1 MMKKIPNKLLAVSAF
16 LTITTTY
23 AVIPL
28 ETFAIE
34 IERTNNENIS
44 LSANEEQM
52 KKALQDAGL
61 FAKAMNEYSY
71 LLINNPDVSFE
82 GITINGNAD
91 LPSKIVQDQKNAR
104 AHAVTWNTQVKKQL
118 LDTLTGI
125 IEYDTKFENYY
136 ETLVEAINTG
146 NGDTLKKGITD
157 LQGGIQQNQKSAKAL
172 IEELIQLKNA
182 IGEDVRT
189 FGSHKE
195 TLQSILKNQGADV
208 EADQK
213 RLEDLLGQVKY
224 QKDIESKGLDMVKIP
239 FIPTLI
245 AGGIMIG
252 DARGKLGWL
261 EPELAKL
268 RQTVDYKITLNR
280 VVGVAFH
287 NISDM
292 HSMLDSAITA
302 LTYMS
307 TQWEDLDSQYSGVL
321 GHIDKADQKA
331 DQNKYKFLTPSLN
344 AAKNSWKT
352 LKTDV
357 VTLQEGIKIAE
368 KKEQDFLNQL
378 RPSNVFYF
386 YKKIHNAYTF
396 EIKTGTNAPNASYK
410 VMNLTKNTVHNMWS
424 GGANTNMW
432 ADWLSFNPNDEFAVV
447 AVVDGKEYVVYKDKV
462 QNIMN

>member
-1 MMKKIPNKLLAVSAF
+1 MIKKIPYKILAVSTF

-23 AVIPL
+23 AVTPVA
-28 ETFAIE
+28 TYASE
-34 IERTNNENIS
+34 IEQTNNGDIS

-61 FAKAMNEYSY
+61 FAKSMNEYSY

-82 GITINGNAD
+82 GITINGYAD
-91 LPSKIVQDQKNAR
+91 LPIKIAQDQKNAR
-104 AHAVTWNTQVKKQL
+104 EHAVTWNTKVKKQL

-125 IEYDTKFENYY
+125 IEYDTTFENYY
-136 ETLVEAINTG
+136 GTLVEAINTG

-157 LQGGIQQNQKSAKAL
+157 LWGGIQQNQKSAKAL
-172 IEELIQLKNA
+172 IEELTKLKDA

-208 EADQK
+208 ETDQK
-213 RLEDLLGQVKY
+213 RLDEVLADINY
-224 QKDIESKGLDMVKIP
+224 QKGIESKGLTMVKIP
-239 FIPTLI
+239 FFPTMI

-252 DARGKLGWL
+252 DARSKLSSL
-261 EPELAKL
+261 EPLLSQL

-292 HSMLDSAITA
+292 HSAIDKAITS

-307 TQWEDLDSQYSGVL
+307 AQWHDLDSKYSGVL
-321 GHIDKADQKA
+321 EHIDKASEKA
-331 DQNKYKFLTPSLN
+331 DQNKFKFLKPNLD
-344 AAKNSWKT
+344 AAKESWKT

-357 VTLQEGIKIAE
+357 VTLQEGMKIAE
-368 KKEQDFLNQL
+368 KKEQDLMNQL

-424 GGANTNMW
+424 GGPNTNMW
-432 ADWLSFNPNDEFAVV
+432 ADWLSFNPKDEFAVV

-462 QNIMN
+462 ENIMN

>member
-1 MMKKIPNKLLAVSAF
+1 MMKKLPYKILAVSTF

-23 AVIPL
+23 AV
-28 ETFAIE
+28 TSVAAFVSE
-34 IERTNNENIS
+34 IEQTNNGDMS

-52 KKALQDAGL
+52 KKVLQDAGV
-61 FAKAMNEYSY
+61 FAKSMNEYSY

-82 GITINGNAD
+82 GITINGYAD
-91 LPSKIVQDQKNAR
+91 LPIKIVQDQKNAR
-104 AHAVTWNTQVKKQL
+104 AHAVTWDTQVKKQL
-118 LDTLTGI
+118 LDTLTDI

-136 ETLVEAINTG
+136 ETLVKAINTG
-146 NGDTLKKGITD
+146 NGDTLKTGITD
-157 LQGGIQQNQKSAKAL
+157 LRGEIQQNQKSAKAL
-172 IEELIQLKNA
+172 IEELTKLKND
-182 IGEDVRT
+182 IGEDVRA

-208 EADQK
+208 ETDQK
-213 RLEDLLGQVKY
+213 RLDEVLGQVNYYK
-224 QKDIESKGLDMVKIP
+224 KLESDGLTMVKIP

-245 AGGIMIG
+245 SGGIMIG
-252 DARGKLGWL
+252 TARDNLGRL
-261 EPELAKL
+261 EPTLTELRK
-268 RQTVDYKITLNR
+268 TVDYKITLNR

-292 HSMLDSAITA
+292 HSTIDNAITA

-307 TQWEDLDSQYSGVL
+307 TQWDDLESQYSGVL
-321 GHIDKADQKA
+321 GHIDTAAQKA
-331 DQNKYKFLTPSLN
+331 DQNRYKFLNPNLN
-344 AAKNSWKT
+344 SAKDSWKT
-352 LKTDV
+352 LRTDV
-357 VTLQEGIKIAE
+357 VTLQEGMKIAE
-368 KKEQDFLNQL
+368 KKEQDLMNQL

-424 GGANTNMW
+424 GGPNTNMW
-432 ADWLSFNPNDEFAVV
+432 ADWLSFNPKDEFAVV

-462 QNIMN
+462 ENIMN

>member
-1 MMKKIPNKLLAVSAF
+1 MIKKIPYKLLAVSTF

-23 AVIPL
+23 AVTPVA
-28 ETFAIE
+28 TFASE
-34 IERTNNENIS
+34 IQQANNGDIS

-61 FAKAMNEYSY
+61 FAKSMNEYSY

-82 GITINGNAD
+82 GITINGYAD
-91 LPSKIVQDQKNAR
+91 LPIKIAQDQKNAR
-104 AHAVTWNTQVKKQL
+104 EHAVTWNTKVKKQL

-125 IEYDTKFENYY
+125 IEYDTTFENYY
-136 ETLVEAINTG
+136 GTLVEAINTG

-157 LQGGIQQNQKSAKAL
+157 LWGEIQQNQKSAKAL
-172 IEELIQLKNA
+172 IEELTKLKDA
-182 IGEDVRT
+182 IGEDVRA

-208 EADQK
+208 ETDQK
-213 RLEDLLGQVKY
+213 RLDEVLADINY
-224 QKDIESKGLDMVKIP
+224 QKDIESKGLTMVKIP
-239 FIPTLI
+239 FFPTMI

-252 DARGKLGWL
+252 DARSKLSSL
-261 EPELAKL
+261 EPLLSQL

-292 HSMLDSAITA
+292 HSAIDKAITS

-307 TQWEDLDSQYSGVL
+307 AQWHDLDSKYSGVL
-321 GHIDKADQKA
+321 EHIDKASEKA
-331 DQNKYKFLTPSLN
+331 DQNKFKFLKPNLD
-344 AAKNSWKT
+344 AAKESWKT

-357 VTLQEGIKIAE
+357 VTLQEGMKIAE
-368 KKEQDFLNQL
+368 KKEQDLMNQL

-424 GGANTNMW
+424 GGPNTNMW
-432 ADWLSFNPNDEFAVV
+432 ADWLSFNPKDEFAVV

-462 QNIMN
+462 ENIMN

>member
-1 MMKKIPNKLLAVSAF
+1 MKKKSYKILAVSAF
-16 LTITTTY
+16 LIMTTTY
-23 AVIPL
+23 AVTPVA
-28 ETFAIE
+28 TFAIE
-34 IERTNNENIS
+34 TEQTNTGDMS
-44 LSANEEQM
+44 LSANEEKM
-52 KKALQDAGL
+52 KKTVQDAGL

-82 GITINGNAD
+82 GISINGYAD

-104 AHAVTWNTQVKKQL
+104 AHAVTWNTKVKKQL

-136 ETLVEAINTG
+136 ETLVEAINNG

-157 LQGGIQQNQKSAKAL
+157 LRVGIQRNQESAKAL
-172 IEELIQLKNA
+172 IEELTKFKNA
-182 IGEDVRT
+182 IGEDVRV

-208 EADQK
+208 ETDQK
-213 RLEDLLGQVKY
+213 RLDEVLGQVNYYK
-224 QKDIESKGLDMVKIP
+224 KLESDGLIMVKVP

-245 AGGIMIG
+245 SGGIMIG
-252 DARGKLGWL
+252 TARDNLGRL
-261 EPELAKL
+261 EPALAELRK
-268 RQTVDYKITLNR
+268 TVDYKITLNR

-292 HSMLDSAITA
+292 HSTIDSAITA

-307 TQWEDLDSQYSGVL
+307 TQWNDLDSQYSGVL
-321 GHIDKADQKA
+321 GHIDKADEKA
-331 DQNKYKFLTPSLN
+331 DQNRYKFLKPNLN
-344 AAKNSWKT
+344 SAKDSWKT
-352 LKTDV
+352 LRTDV
-357 VTLQEGIKIAE
+357 VTLLEGIKIAE
-368 KKEQDFLNQL
+368 KKEQDFMNLL

-410 VMNLTKNTVHNMWS
+410 VMNLTKNTVHHMWS
-424 GGANTNMW
+424 GGASTNMW

-462 QNIMN
+462 ENIMN

>member
-1 MMKKIPNKLLAVSAF
+1 MIKKIPYKLLAVSTL
-16 LTITTTY
+16 LTITTANVVSPVT
-23 AVIPL
+23 
-28 ETFAIE
+28 TFASE
-34 IERTNNENIS
+34 IEQTNNGDTA
-44 LSANEEQM
+44 LSANEARM
-52 KKALQDAGL
+52 KETLQKAGL
-61 FAKAMNEYSY
+61 FAKSMNAYSY
-71 LLINNPDVSFE
+71 MLIKNPDVNFE
-82 GITINGNAD
+82 GITINGYVD
-91 LPSKIVQDQKNAR
+91 LPGRIVQDQKNAR
-104 AHAVTWNTQVKKQL
+104 AHAVTWDTKVKKQL
-118 LDTLTGI
+118 LDTLNGI
-125 IEYDTKFENYY
+125 VEYDTTFDNYY
-136 ETLVEAINTG
+136 ETMIEAINTG
-146 NGDTLKKGITD
+146 DGETLKEGITD

-261 EPELAKL
+261 EPELEKL

>member
-1 MMKKIPNKLLAVSAF
+1 MMKKLPYKILAVSTF

-23 AVIPL
+23 AVTPVAA
-28 ETFAIE
+28 FASE
-34 IERTNNENIS
+34 IEQTNNGDMS

-52 KKALQDAGL
+52 KKVLQDAGL
-61 FAKAMNEYSY
+61 FAKSMNEYSY

-82 GITINGNAD
+82 GITINGYAD
-91 LPSKIVQDQKNAR
+91 LPIKIVQDQKNAR
-104 AHAVTWNTQVKKQL
+104 AHAVTWDTQVKKQL
-118 LDTLTGI
+118 LDTLTDI

-136 ETLVEAINTG
+136 ETLVKAINTG
-146 NGDTLKKGITD
+146 NGDTLKTGITD
-157 LQGGIQQNQKSAKAL
+157 LRGEIQQNQKSAKAL
-172 IEELIQLKNA
+172 IEELTKLKND
-182 IGEDVRT
+182 IGEDVRA

-208 EADQK
+208 ETDQK
-213 RLEDLLGQVKY
+213 RLDEVLGQVNYYK
-224 QKDIESKGLDMVKIP
+224 KLESDGLTMVKIP

-245 AGGIMIG
+245 SGGIMIG
-252 DARGKLGWL
+252 TARDNLGRL
-261 EPELAKL
+261 EPTLTELRK
-268 RQTVDYKITLNR
+268 TVDYKITLNR

-292 HSMLDSAITA
+292 HSTIDNAITA

-307 TQWEDLDSQYSGVL
+307 TQWDDLESQYSGVL
-321 GHIDKADQKA
+321 GHIDTAAQKA
-331 DQNKYKFLTPSLN
+331 DQNRYKFLNPNLN
-344 AAKNSWKT
+344 SAKDSWKT
-352 LKTDV
+352 LRTDV
-357 VTLQEGIKIAE
+357 VTLQEGMKIAE
-368 KKEQDFLNQL
+368 KKEQDLMNQL

-424 GGANTNMW
+424 GGPNTNMW
-432 ADWLSFNPNDEFAVV
+432 ADWLSFNPKDEFAVV

-462 QNIMN
+462 ENIMN

>member
-1 MMKKIPNKLLAVSAF
+1 MIKKIPYKILAVSTF

-23 AVIPL
+23 AVTPVA
-28 ETFAIE
+28 TFASE
-34 IERTNNENIS
+34 IEQTNNGDIS

-61 FAKAMNEYSY
+61 FAKSMNEYSY

-82 GITINGNAD
+82 GITINGYAD
-91 LPSKIVQDQKNAR
+91 LPIKIAQDQKNAR
-104 AHAVTWNTQVKKQL
+104 EHAVTWNTQVKKQL

-125 IEYDTKFENYY
+125 IEYDTTFENYY
-136 ETLVEAINTG
+136 GTLVEAINTG

-157 LQGGIQQNQKSAKAL
+157 LWGGIQQNQKSAKAL
-172 IEELIQLKNA
+172 IEELTKLKDA
-182 IGEDVRT
+182 IGEDVRA

-208 EADQK
+208 ETDQK
-213 RLEDLLGQVKY
+213 RLDEVLADINY
-224 QKDIESKGLDMVKIP
+224 QKGIESKGLTMVKIP
-239 FIPTLI
+239 FFPTMI

-252 DARGKLGWL
+252 DARSKLSSL
-261 EPELAKL
+261 EPLLSQL

-292 HSMLDSAITA
+292 HSAIDKAITS

-307 TQWEDLDSQYSGVL
+307 AQWHDLDSKYSGVL
-321 GHIDKADQKA
+321 EHIDKASEKA
-331 DQNKYKFLTPSLN
+331 DQNKFKFLKPNLD
-344 AAKNSWKT
+344 AAKESWKT

-357 VTLQEGIKIAE
+357 VTLQEGMKIAE
-368 KKEQDFLNQL
+368 KKEQDLMNQL

-424 GGANTNMW
+424 GGPNTNMW
-432 ADWLSFNPNDEFAVV
+432 ADWLSFNPKDEFAVV

-462 QNIMN
+462 ENIMN

>member
-1 MMKKIPNKLLAVSAF
+1 MMKKIPYKILAVSTF
-16 LTITTTY
+16 LTMTTTY
-23 AVIPL
+23 AVTPVVA
-28 ETFAIE
+28 FASE
-34 IERTNNENIS
+34 IEQTNNGDMS

-52 KKALQDAGL
+52 KKTVQDAGL
-61 FAKAMNEYSY
+61 FVKSMNEYSY

-82 GITINGNAD
+82 GITINGYAD

-104 AHAVTWNTQVKKQL
+104 AHAVSWNTKVKKQL

-125 IEYDTKFENYY
+125 IEYDTKFENHY

-157 LQGGIQQNQKSAKAL
+157 LREEIQQNQKSAKVL
-172 IEELIQLKNA
+172 IEELTKFKNA
-182 IGEDVRT
+182 IGEDVRV

-195 TLQSILKNQGADV
+195 TLQSILKNQGAAV
-208 EADQK
+208 EDDQK
-213 RLEDLLGQVKY
+213 RLEDLLGQVNY

-239 FIPTLI
+239 FLPTLI

-268 RQTVDYKITLNR
+268 RQNVDYKITLNR

-292 HSMLDSAITA
+292 HSAIDNAITA

-307 TQWEDLDSQYSGVL
+307 TQWDDLDSQYSGVL
-321 GHIDKADQKA
+321 GHIDKANQKA
-331 DQNKYKFLTPSLN
+331 DQNRYKFLAPNLN
-344 AAKNSWKT
+344 AAKDSWKT
-352 LKTDV
+352 LRTDV

-368 KKEQDFLNQL
+368 KKEQDFMNQL

-424 GGANTNMW
+424 GGPNTNMW
-432 ADWLSFNPNDEFAVV
+432 ADWLSFNPKDEFAVV

-462 QNIMN
+462 ENIMN